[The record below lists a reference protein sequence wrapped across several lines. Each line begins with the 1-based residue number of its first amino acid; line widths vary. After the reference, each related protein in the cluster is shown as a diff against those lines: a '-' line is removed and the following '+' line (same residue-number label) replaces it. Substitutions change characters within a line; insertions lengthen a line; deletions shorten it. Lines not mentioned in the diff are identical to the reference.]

1 MAIAKTFRELE
12 VYNLARSE
20 TQRIFELTKAFPR
33 DERFSLTDQIRRSS
47 RAVGAMI
54 AAAWAPRRYKAAF
67 ISKLDEAL
75 EEAMETQAWLDHS
88 FDAGYLSKS
97 EFDERDL
104 FWQRIGGELVRMMDC
119 ADACWKLPPHHTNRP
134 EPTRP
139 DQRQ

>member
-1 MAIAKTFRELE
+1 MAIARSFRELE

-20 TQRIFELTKAFPR
+20 TQRVFELTKGFPG
-33 DERFSLTDQIRRSS
+33 DERFSLTSQIRRSS

-54 AAAWAPRRYKAAF
+54 GAAWARRRYKAAF

-75 EEAMETQAWLDHS
+75 EEAMETQVWLDHS

-104 FWQRIGGELVRMMDC
+104 MWQRIGGKLVRMMDRAEAFC
-119 ADACWKLPPHHTNRP
+119 KLPPHHTDRP
-134 EPTRP
+134 NGLA
-139 DQRQ
+139 D